1 MATPADRVKDDDDR
15 MERKPI
21 LMPPS
26 LIRYGDELAEQASK
40 KENRNVSFAEIVR
53 RALMAYEPEQSKED
67 EAMAEAILDS
77 LNVSIKETVKDL
89 KRINKKLA
97 KYD

>member
-1 MATPADRVKDDDDR
+1 MATQADRVKDNDGR

-26 LIRYGDELAEQASK
+26 LIGYVDALAGKASK
-40 KENRNVSFAEIVR
+40 EENRNVSFAEIVR
-53 RALMAYEPEQSKED
+53 RALISYEPKGNKED
-67 EAMAEAILDS
+67 EEMVEAILDS
-77 LNVSIKETVKDL
+77 LNASIKDTVKDL
-89 KRINKKLA
+89 KKLNKKLA